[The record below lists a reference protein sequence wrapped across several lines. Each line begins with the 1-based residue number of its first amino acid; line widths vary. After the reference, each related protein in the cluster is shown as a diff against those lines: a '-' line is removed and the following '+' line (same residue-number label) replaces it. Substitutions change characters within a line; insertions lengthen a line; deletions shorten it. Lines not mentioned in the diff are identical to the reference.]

1 MDEIGKLYQEYIELL
16 EQQDFKEVN
25 LDYGLL
31 NRHISFL
38 REMDKI
44 DSSSLSVFDMNK
56 REHIYVSENYSK
68 MLGYNLSDLEEQ
80 GNAFFDDKIH
90 PDDFLMNIKN
100 GIELIRFS
108 YTIPIEH
115 RKDYK
120 LVTEYRIQNSKGE
133 YVRIIEQQQVLELDK
148 VGNIWAALSTVDIS
162 PNQDLNEKVKGQIF
176 NFRTRE
182 FVDLPLSRMSGKED
196 ITLSKREKQILGLV
210 KDGMPSK
217 EIAEK
222 LFISVHTVNTHRQ
235 RILEKLNVSNSIE
248 AIQYFNSLGIT
259 D

>member
-1 MDEIGKLYQEYIELL
+1 M
-16 EQQDFKEVN
+16 
-25 LDYGLL
+25 
-31 NRHISFL
+31 
-38 REMDKI
+38 
-44 DSSSLSVFDMNK
+44 
-56 REHIYVSENYSK
+56 
-68 MLGYNLSDLEEQ
+68 
-80 GNAFFDDKIH
+80 
-90 PDDFLMNIKN
+90 
-100 GIELIRFS
+100 
-108 YTIPIEH
+108 
-115 RKDYK
+115 
-120 LVTEYRIQNSKGE
+120 
-133 YVRIIEQQQVLELDK
+133 DK